1 MPSASVNGVTL
12 AYETRGDGPPLLFI
26 HGGYGGPSSTHWP
39 GPRLEWLVSNGDFT
53 TILYDRRCAGDSE
66 YVDRPFTLDDLVC
79 DAVALLDH
87 LQLDDALVVGSSAG
101 GMIALQ
107 LALTCPDRV
116 RALALV
122 NSGAAIMHPNPS
134 RVATPHSPFVRDRLA
149 TVQERIATLELA
161 EREGARIA
169 VALRWDEW
177 RSPPPPAA
185 DAADN
190 RYADHRAT
198 LIKTLATL
206 PEDEIVRLAEGALR
220 NMRALLHVDLTARL
234 SELRMPVLVVHGDH
248 DTVVP
253 FEYGRILADAVPQA
267 RFVAF
272 PGVGHGMLMLP
283 EVQQVVLDWA
293 REPELAD

>member
-1 MPSASVNGVTL
+1 MPSARVNGVTL

-39 GPRLEWLVSNGDFT
+39 GPRLEWLMPAEDFT

-66 YVDRPFTLDDLVC
+66 YVDRPFTLDDLAR

-116 RALALV
+116 RGLALV

-149 TVQERIATLELA
+149 TVQERIATLDLA

-177 RSPPPPAA
+177 RSPPPPTAA
-185 DAADN
+185 DP
-190 RYADHRAT
+190 YPDHRAT

-206 PEDEIVRLAEGALR
+206 PDDEIVHLAEGALR

-234 SELRMPVLVVHGDH
+234 PELRMPVLVVHGDH

-253 FEYGRILADAVPQA
+253 FEYGRILADAIPQA

-272 PGVGHGMLMLP
+272 PGVGHGMLTLP
-283 EVQQVVLDWA
+283 EVQQVVLDWG
-293 REPELAD
+293 REPEPVD